1 MVKTESKIR
10 MARGMRF
17 GYVKIPAEVEM
28 IPEAILGSRGKRLC
42 GHIGSFGVMGCY
54 QSKATLGRYFG
65 VSRRTIIRLVKRL
78 KMLQLIVWVDTNG
91 VPGCMWLRCLPKVQ
105 QVEWLSYRGLSV
117 RNPAC
122 TCDKFVTGGVSP
134 MSQVPGAPVSQDYNM
149 TNKPTSDASPSPA
162 ERQAQHRREEEANR
176 RTLIQSQLRAK
187 AVERLPRADFVSSEM
202 MKWRHEKILQVMNQ
216 GLELVLGGMSVDDAV
231 EAVFNETECAVSEK
245 GA

>member
-1 MVKTESKIR
+1 
-10 MARGMRF
+10 
-17 GYVKIPAEVEM
+17 
-28 IPEAILGSRGKRLC
+28 
-42 GHIGSFGVMGCY
+42 
-54 QSKATLGRYFG
+54 
-65 VSRRTIIRLVKRL
+65 
-78 KMLQLIVWVDTNG
+78 
-91 VPGCMWLRCLPKVQ
+91 
-105 QVEWLSYRGLSV
+105 
-117 RNPAC
+117 
-122 TCDKFVTGGVSP
+122 
-134 MSQVPGAPVSQDYNM
+134 M

-187 AVERLPRADFVSSEM
+187 AVERLPRADFVSPEM